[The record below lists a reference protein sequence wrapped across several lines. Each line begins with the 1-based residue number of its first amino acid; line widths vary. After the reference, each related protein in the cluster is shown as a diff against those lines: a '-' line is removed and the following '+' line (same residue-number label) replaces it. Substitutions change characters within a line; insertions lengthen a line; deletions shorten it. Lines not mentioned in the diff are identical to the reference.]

1 MGRATLLV
9 ALAVV
14 LAGCGGV
21 VSSGQPET
29 VTPAPV
35 PTDAVRY
42 PPGVTDGH
50 VDAATLTDAHA
61 RGLSTTNYTLT
72 TRQRVRT
79 PDGQP
84 LLRIN
89 QTRHVSRGAESYRG
103 HFYLETNLYEDGGGS
118 TIEFWGNHSLLVT
131 RYTTANPYREP
142 EIRRWP
148 GQRDPS
154 ITDLTDR
161 QHLEGFLAG
170 VDVAPVRRTP
180 DGGVLLAGSG
190 VRDRTLIIVPLVVS
204 EPRNLSLA
212 MRVRHDGV
220 VRAARVTYDATHNG
234 ERVRV
239 ERTMRV
245 TAVGATPVTKPS
257 WVENSTPGDEYTG
270 FS

>member
-9 ALAVV
+9 ALGVL
-14 LAGCGGV
+14 LAGCGGG
-21 VSSGQPET
+21 VSSGPPET

-42 PPGVTDGH
+42 PPGVTADY
-50 VDAATLTDAHA
+50 VDAATLADAHA

-79 PDGQP
+79 PDGQS

-89 QTRHVSRGAESYRG
+89 QTRHVSRDAESYRG
-103 HFYLETNLYEDGGGS
+103 HFALETNLYDDAGGS
-118 TIEFWGNHSLLVT
+118 TIEFWGNRSLVVT

-161 QHLEGFLAG
+161 QHIEGFLAG
-170 VDVAPVRRTP
+170 VNVAPVRQTP

-190 VRDRTLIIVPLVVS
+190 VQDRTLLIVPLVVT
-204 EPRNLSLA
+204 EPRNLTLS
-212 MRVRHDGV
+212 MRVRPDGV
-220 VRAARVTYDATHNG
+220 VRATRVTYDATHNG

-239 ERTMRV
+239 GRTMRV
-245 TAVGATPVTKPS
+245 TAVGTTPVTKPS
-257 WVENSTPGDEYTG
+257 WVEDGTPGDEYTG